1 MIDTNPP
8 NPHDDDER
16 EEPGSA
22 QSGFTHQGAPTEPTE
37 GRDANGSS
45 NDRDEGVH
53 LDGLTPAQAN
63 AVIALLNEPNIARA
77 AKAAG
82 VGERTIHSWL
92 DRDDAFIAA
101 YRKARRQTFGT
112 AIALTARFAPMAVN
126 VLAKVMVDTQA
137 PYASRVAAASNLLR
151 FGRECVELD
160 DLAQRVEA
168 LERLQNVG
176 QPKLALH
183 SGMRSGY
190 GN

>member
-1 MIDTNPP
+1 MIDNNLP

-16 EEPGSA
+16 EE
-22 QSGFTHQGAPTEPTE
+22 SGFTPPGAPTEPTE
-37 GRDANGSS
+37 GSKTD
-45 NDRDEGVH
+45 

-63 AVIALLNEPNIARA
+63 AVIALLNEPSISRA

-126 VLAKVMVDTQA
+126 VLAKIMVDVQA

-190 GN
+190 GH